1 MYTVDSSG
9 LVMIITMIII
19 IILKLSSPLMGFFRD
34 NNQIIEM
41 KRYMHGLKSQL
52 VDKPVG
58 CFKNKAEDL
67 NWGLRRENIQVVVSS
82 GL

>member
-41 KRYMHGLKSQL
+41 KRYMHG
-52 VDKPVG
+52 
-58 CFKNKAEDL
+58 
-67 NWGLRRENIQVVVSS
+67 
-82 GL
+82 